1 MPVIAKHPS
10 DRFWAGQS
18 LDNQIVVYQAGDRF
32 AQQRKKRFSGHSIA
46 GYACDIAFSPNGK
59 FIASG
64 DGNGKLFVWDWKT
77 SKNTRRFKAH
87 DKGPAIGC
95 VWSPIEPSMVVTCG
109 WDAVIKIWE

>member
-1 MPVIAKHPS
+1 MSTFRFSCYGTSLEPGMYSMPVIAKHPS

-64 DGNGKLFVWDWKT
+64 DGNGECL
-77 SKNTRRFKAH
+77 RRHF
-87 DKGPAIGC
+87 
-95 VWSPIEPSMVVTCG
+95 S
-109 WDAVIKIWE
+109 

>member
-1 MPVIAKHPS
+1 MVNL
-10 DRFWAGQS
+10 S
-18 LDNQIVVYQAGDRF
+18 LVVMAMVSAF
-32 AQQRKKRFSGHSIA
+32 F
-46 GYACDIAFSPNGK
+46 DIFLNLLTRLIFSPSCHR
-59 FIASG
+59 FV
-64 DGNGKLFVWDWKT
+64 GKLFVWDWKT